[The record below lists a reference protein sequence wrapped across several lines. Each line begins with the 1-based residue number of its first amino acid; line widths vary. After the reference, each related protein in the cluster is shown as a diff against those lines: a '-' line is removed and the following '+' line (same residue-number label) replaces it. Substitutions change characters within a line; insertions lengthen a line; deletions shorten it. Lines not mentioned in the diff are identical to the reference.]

1 LSAAVPAL
9 LASIEAQAPNG
20 GIPSG
25 PALGGAIDQAREW
38 ANAHP
43 GHTVTV
49 LLATD
54 GLPTDGAPID
64 VDALTAIAAAGLKG
78 RPSVRT
84 FAIGVFGSDDPAGAA
99 NLDAIARAGST
110 QSAFV
115 IDTGDDIAVGFL
127 DTLNAIRGTE
137 LACEVELPAP
147 GVGETL
153 DHGLV
158 NVDLTDATGKT
169 RISKVGRLDA
179 CGTENGWHYDD
190 EQNPN
195 RIIACPATCDRFR
208 SAAMGASVEIQV
220 GCKTVIR

>member
-1 LSAAVPAL
+1 VRRPRPALSDRCRLCRHLPAQHHRRLYDRLVCDAPSYATPAVEITPLSAAVPAR

-84 FAIGVFGSDDPAGAA
+84 FAIGVFGSDDFSPPHEPA
-99 NLDAIARAGST
+99 
-110 QSAFV
+110 
-115 IDTGDDIAVGFL
+115 
-127 DTLNAIRGTE
+127 
-137 LACEVELPAP
+137 
-147 GVGETL
+147 L
-153 DHGLV
+153 DHPSP
-158 NVDLTDATGKT
+158 TFRRT
-169 RISKVGRLDA
+169 RPRRALPTWMPSRVPGAR
-179 CGTENGWHYDD
+179 
-190 EQNPN
+190 N
-195 RIIACPATCDRFR
+195 RHSSSTR
-208 SAAMGASVEIQV
+208 V
-220 GCKTVIR
+220 TT